1 MACLAAE
8 PSKTLALQG
17 SENIDSPVNTDPVKT
32 GLRMS
37 VVPPTKNL
45 TVGQECEVRVEIQNT
60 SATIEIVYM
69 PGLRLLPMFSP
80 NKKALRPDEYGPP
93 MSFARMGAK
102 DERLNYVVLMA
113 GDSYARTYSWTPPAE
128 GTVTFE
134 ATYRNTINGREIG
147 VMAWTGELRAASKA
161 LTVSKGMVHAAGDAK
176 NSYKPKD
183 GYVPDAQTAIAIAV
197 AAWNPIFGKDQI
209 AKEKP
214 YKARLSKG
222 IWTVEGSLPE
232 GTPGGVAEAKISKDD
247 GRILRVI
254 HGQ

>member
-1 MACLAAE
+1 MGLRTTGIFLCIAAAPLVCLASE

-17 SENIDSPVNTDPVKT
+17 SENIVSPVNADPVNT
-32 GLRMS
+32 ALRMT
-37 VVPPTKNL
+37 VVTPTKDL
-45 TVGQECEVRVEIQNT
+45 KIGKECEVRVEIQNT

-69 PGLRLLPMFSP
+69 PGVTLFPAHIP
-80 NKKALRPDEYGPP
+80 NKKLLRPDEYGPP
-93 MSFARMGAK
+93 LVHGRMSAK

-161 LTVSKGMVHAAGDAK
+161 LTVSKGAVHAAGDAEEK
-176 NSYKPKD
+176 YKPKD
-183 GYVPDAQTAIAIAV
+183 AYVPDAETAIAIAV

-214 YKARLSKG
+214 YKARLSNG
-222 IWTVEGSLPE
+222 I
-232 GTPGGVAEAKISKDD
+232 
-247 GRILRVI
+247 
-254 HGQ
+254 